1 MKIIKIIYKNLD
13 SREKKDSLLVLFF
26 IVTLLILD
34 FLSIGLIFPL
44 VSSLF
49 NNQFFLDVTQKS
61 FFIGWKKDQLIYF
74 FLGLIFI
81 AFLLKNIVFL
91 LFNYQKKKN

>member
-49 NNQFFLDVTQKS
+49 NNQFFLDVY
-61 FFIGWKKDQLIYF
+61 I
-74 FLGLIFI
+74 
-81 AFLLKNIVFL
+81 N
-91 LFNYQKKKN
+91 